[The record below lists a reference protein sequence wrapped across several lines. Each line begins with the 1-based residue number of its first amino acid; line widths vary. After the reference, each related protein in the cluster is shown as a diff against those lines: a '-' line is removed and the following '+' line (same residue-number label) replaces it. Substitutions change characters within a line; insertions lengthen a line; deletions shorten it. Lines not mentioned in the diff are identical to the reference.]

1 MSLFTIGVFYSS
13 LGDLWAFLPI
23 YLPTIAAANS
33 NVPFS
38 LEVKI
43 LGTLHVI
50 TRSGVAT
57 RGNEEKGRNFVLLM
71 HFLDDKKI
79 FWRGGL

>member
-1 MSLFTIGVFYSS
+1 MSPFTLGVFLSF

-38 LEVKI
+38 LEAKNLEHYKLPFHISSDASHTMIGPI
-43 LGTLHVI
+43 LG
-50 TRSGVAT
+50 
-57 RGNEEKGRNFVLLM
+57 
-71 HFLDDKKI
+71 
-79 FWRGGL
+79 